1 MCAFLVARDGASV
14 AHDQLNQ
21 FLVDRGL
28 ARFKLPERIEILAE
42 LPLTKVGK
50 VDKNAL
56 RGLACIARVR
66 ES

>member
-1 MCAFLVARDGASV
+1 MSV

-21 FLVDRGL
+21 FLVERGL
-28 ARFKLPERIEILAE
+28 ARFKLPERVEFLAE

-56 RGLACIARVR
+56 RDLARSARVF
-66 ES
+66 EP